1 MDHKRLWK
9 ILNWN
14 LRGINSEKKWL
25 ALASKIEE
33 SNCDIICLQETKRE
47 SFDMEYIKK
56 YCPKK
61 FNKFEFLPLVGA
73 AGGIIIIWN
82 NSLFTG
88 TLAFQN
94 DFSISVSFTY
104 NLSRNSWI
112 LTNVYGPSQAYRKA
126 DFIEW
131 FTNIDMPEDMDWLI
145 LGDFNFIRQ
154 K

>member
-56 YCPKK
+56 FCPKK
-61 FNKFEFLPLVGA
+61 SINFNSCL
-73 AGGIIIIWN
+73 
-82 NSLFTG
+82 
-88 TLAFQN
+88 Q
-94 DFSISVSFTY
+94 
-104 NLSRNSWI
+104 
-112 LTNVYGPSQAYRKA
+112 
-126 DFIEW
+126 
-131 FTNIDMPEDMDWLI
+131 
-145 LGDFNFIRQ
+145 
-154 K
+154 